1 MCAIRSA
8 VNDSE
13 LVNVNQQAIDGVA
26 DQLAAR
32 IAGEVLSESV
42 AIVPIDTGNLGRSL
56 AAEPSGR
63 GSWIVGT
70 NTSYA
75 PFVEFGT
82 KYSPV
87 PPGRVGK
94 GGGQRPFL
102 GVALE
107 IVRRRWR
114 L

>member
-1 MCAIRSA
+1 MAGEFRGYDRRA
-8 VNDSE
+8 VD
-13 LVNVNQQAIDGVA
+13 DVA
-26 DQLAAR
+26 EKLAGR
-32 IAGEVLSESV
+32 IAGEVLAEAV
-42 AIVPIDTGNLGRSL
+42 AIVPQDTGNLGRSL

-63 GSWIVGT
+63 GSWVVGT
-70 NTSYA
+70 NVNYA

-82 KYSPV
+82 RFSPV